1 MANEIIDLQ
10 ICLTDEPETE
20 ANWWSL
26 SQMYSAYVSRNEL
39 TYAKSPQRT
48 KNFTIH
54 NAEEARYIPT
64 VSFTFNYIS
73 REEYQKLMQILNGKG
88 FFVRYYDFE
97 LGMTVQRRMYMSGN
111 SIQELYNHSINLVG
125 LLGYEITFVSVFGYE
140 YLDAPN
146 ANSTQEE
153 RDLWSEENKYHYY
166 YLKRDAIE
174 TRVQDMA

>member
-1 MANEIIDLQ
+1 MSQEITELK
-10 ICLTDEPETE
+10 ICLTDEPDNEQ
-20 ANWWSL
+20 NWWSL
-26 SQMYSAYVSRNEL
+26 EQMYSAYTSRNEL

-73 REEYQKLMQILNGKG
+73 KEEYQKLMQLLNGKG

-97 LGMTVQRRMYMSGN
+97 LGMPVQRRMYMSQN
-111 SIQELYNHSINLVG
+111 AIRELYNRSVNLIG
-125 LLGYEITFVSVFGYE
+125 LLGYEVTFVSVFGYE

-146 ANSTQEE
+146 ANTSPEE
-153 RDLWSEENKYHYY
+153 RTLWSAENKYHYY
-166 YLKRDAIE
+166 YLKRDSVE
-174 TRVQDMA
+174 TRVQDMQ